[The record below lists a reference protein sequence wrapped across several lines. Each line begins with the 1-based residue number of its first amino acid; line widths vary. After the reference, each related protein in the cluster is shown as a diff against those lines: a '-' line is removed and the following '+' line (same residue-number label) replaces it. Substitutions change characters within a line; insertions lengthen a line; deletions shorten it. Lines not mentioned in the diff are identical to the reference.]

1 MAGEKYWKI
10 SRVVMVIKS
19 ENIVFITND
28 RRPPVINPIFSQV
41 MTITRSDIF
50 QYFGQPCNNYIHKL
64 VVKWPQIIK
73 FFANHV
79 IMDIILLYE
88 FHIASRG
95 QNTYTPLLKQN
106 FKFSHRKFFM
116 TKKSFTLG
124 HIKVSDFCGSD
135 VSGLECQ
142 RARKKSC
149 VAALLRVIIKKKIKK
164 S

>member
-1 MAGEKYWKI
+1 
-10 SRVVMVIKS
+10 
-19 ENIVFITND
+19 
-28 RRPPVINPIFSQV
+28 
-41 MTITRSDIF
+41 
-50 QYFGQPCNNYIHKL
+50 
-64 VVKWPQIIK
+64 
-73 FFANHV
+73 
-79 IMDIILLYE
+79 MDIILLYE

-149 VAALLRVIIKKKIKK
+149 VAALLRVIIEKKNKKILIFHQGNEICCHPDGDAIFKFFFNSK
-164 S
+164 NQVIQHGRIVHPNIWHHWLMFILIFHFLEKIAPAALADIFPNLSFSCENSSY